1 MSMQSTSFKVTLTV
15 AYLVTL
21 PTACLFAF
29 TLGYSVKGLVYGA
42 AAGHG
47 VQALLYWLCLVR
59 QDWEKISEEAA
70 VRIKEDNTKQ
80 QELASQK
87 SA

>member
-1 MSMQSTSFKVTLTV
+1 MLPALSMQSTSFKITLTV

-29 TLGYSVKGLVYGA
+29 TLDYSVKGLVYGA
-42 AAGHG
+42 AAGHTC
-47 VQALLYWLCLVR
+47 QAIVYWICIVR
-59 QDWEKISEEAA
+59 RDWDEIIEEAA
-70 VRIKEDNTKQ
+70 TRIKEDNAKQ
-80 QELASQK
+80 QE